1 MLAVEVNQVEKGSC
15 WYATFIADHGEGTGV
30 FVIVVI

>member
-15 WYATFIADHGEGTGV
+15 WYATFIADHGEG
-30 FVIVVI
+30 VVI